1 MSEEEKKQATQQKI
15 NQNSVM
21 RYLTILFAAAFVL
34 LLFTFAME
42 RRQYEALQAQ
52 SQEQIDDLQQ
62 QSITA
67 GQSLSNLYEENIQM
81 KDELSALVIELENT
95 KESLTDAQKEA
106 DDLLNKLNA
115 ESDRVKAMDWFWQIN
130 EAYVRSRTD
139 LCLELIESMEK
150 LDLVKHLPR
159 ESTTDT
165 DRYAPYDRFM
175 EIRNKLIPT
184 EEEAS

>member
-1 MSEEEKKQATQQKI
+1 MSEEAKKQAAQQKI

-52 SQEQIDDLQQ
+52 RQEQIDDLQE
-62 QSITA
+62 QSLTA

-81 KDELSALVIELENT
+81 KDELNKMTIQLEN
-95 KESLTDAQKEA
+95 AQETLV
-106 DDLLNKLNA
+106 DTQSELDTLLEQLNTETA
-115 ESDRVKAMDWFWQIN
+115 RVNAMDWFWQIN

-139 LCLELIESMEK
+139 LCVELIHSMEK
-150 LDLVKHLPR
+150 LELVKFLPR

-175 EIRNKLIPT
+175 EIRNKLIPSEDET
-184 EEEAS
+184 